1 MPAHNAGMDLEL
13 ERDRL
18 AALAVE
24 WNALCRRRRAEGES
38 PELSAQ
44 LQRVGSEILTL
55 CHRLG
60 LKPSLVLLSDG
71 QA

>member
-1 MPAHNAGMDLEL
+1 MEL

-24 WNALCRRRRAEGES
+24 WNTLCHRRRAEGES

-60 LKPSLVLLSDG
+60 LKPSLVLVAEGS
-71 QA
+71 A

>member
-1 MPAHNAGMDLEL
+1 MEL

-24 WNALCRRRRAEGES
+24 WNALCRRRRDEGES
-38 PELSAQ
+38 PDLSAL
-44 LQRVGSEILTL
+44 LQQVGSEILTL

-60 LKPSLVLLSDG
+60 LKPALVLLSEGD
-71 QA
+71 A